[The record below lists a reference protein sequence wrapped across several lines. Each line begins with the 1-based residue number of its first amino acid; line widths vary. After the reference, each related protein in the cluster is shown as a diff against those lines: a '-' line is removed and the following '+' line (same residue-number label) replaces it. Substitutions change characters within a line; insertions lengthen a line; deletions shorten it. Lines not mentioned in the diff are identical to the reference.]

1 MARPEKRLAQMRNNP
16 EGWRY
21 QEVAGIL
28 KAFGFITSSAGG
40 SHRVFKHPSG
50 ARIGLVE
57 AGHGTL
63 LPAYTKAAIAA
74 IDASNLNEP

>member
-21 QEVAGIL
+21 HEVAGIL
-28 KAFGFITSSAGG
+28 EAFGFVTTSTGG

-50 ARIGLVE
+50 GRVGLVD

-63 LPAYTKAAIAA
+63 LSAYTKAAIAA
-74 IDASNLNEP
+74 IDALQPE